1 MEYVIK
7 RLRRIDSPGEE
18 SVASFIGGM
27 RFGLFNATIPLVRLE
42 FFPRY
47 LRLSASVRL
56 LRRLIPV
63 LEADYS
69 DIKDVQ
75 IVTNWLSSGI
85 RIRTRDNESSPVF
98 WTSEPEVVLSR
109 LKEIGMNT
117 KGDRGRFYFTNPDK

>member
-1 MEYVIK
+1 
-7 RLRRIDSPGEE
+7 
-18 SVASFIGGM
+18 
-27 RFGLFNATIPLVRLE
+27 
-42 FFPRY
+42 
-47 LRLSASVRL
+47 
-56 LRRLIPV
+56 LIPV